1 MKRINF
7 KRLIARNNRLILAY
21 EKKYAKEIWRAFQ
34 KQLKGYLETG
44 ILSNEITPILTDMY
58 MKVGERFYLD
68 QYKLLSDI
76 SQKNLFLDAFKIW
89 WMNYV
94 NTVLAEKVTR
104 INETTLS
111 KLQSSLGDLIPQ
123 SLEFEEMADRLMKD
137 FDFSLKRAMTISR
150 TEVGNAMNEA
160 KFRAKDNIKEELGEE
175 IWKIWIHRGAKN
187 PRDWHVKLDNGK
199 AIHEDDVWRVEVPST
214 GGTEPMSRPHDPT
227 ASAENVINCG
237 CEVMYISYSYAKNNG
252 MI

>member
-7 KRLIARNNRLILAY
+7 KRLVARNNRLILAY
-21 EKKYAKEIWRAFQ
+21 EKKYAKEIGRALQ
-34 KQLKGYLETG
+34 KQLKGYLEAG
-44 ILSNEITPILTDMY
+44 VLNDEITPILYDMY
-58 MKVGERFYLD
+58 MSVGERFYLN

-76 SQKNLFLDAFKIW
+76 SQKNLFIDVFKIW
-89 WMNYV
+89 WINYV
-94 NTVLAEKVTR
+94 GSVLAEKVTR

-111 KLQSSLGDLIPQ
+111 KLQEALGDLIPQ
-123 SLEFEEMADRLMKD
+123 SLEFEEMANRLMKD
-137 FDFSLKRAMTISR
+137 FDFSMKRAMMISR

-160 KFRAKDNIKEELGEE
+160 KFMAKDNIKNELKEE

-187 PRDWHVKLDNGK
+187 PRDWHVRLDNGK
-199 AIHEDDVWRVEVPST
+199 AIHEDDVWRVEVPGT
-214 GGTEPMSRPHDPT
+214 GFTEPMSRPHDPN

>member
-7 KRLIARNNRLILAY
+7 KRLVARNNRLILAY
-21 EKKYAKEIWRAFQ
+21 EKKYAKEIGRALQ
-34 KQLKGYLETG
+34 KQLRDYFKTG
-44 ILSNEITPILTDMY
+44 ILTDEITPILTDMY
-58 MKVGERFYLD
+58 MEVGERFYLN
-68 QYKLLSDI
+68 QYRLLSDI
-76 SQKNLFLDAFKIW
+76 SQKNLFIDAFKIW
-89 WMNYV
+89 WSSYV
-94 NTVLAEKVTR
+94 NGVLAEKVTR
-104 INETTLS
+104 INETTLT
-111 KLQSSLGDLIPQ
+111 KLQNSLDDSILQ
-123 SLEFEEMADRLMKD
+123 SLEFEEIADRLMKD
-137 FDFSLKRAMTISR
+137 FDFSMKRAMMISR

-160 KFRAKDNIKEELGEE
+160 KFRAKDNIKEELKEE

-214 GGTEPMSRPHDPT
+214 GFTEPMSRPHDPE

>member
-7 KRLIARNNRLILAY
+7 KRLVARNNRLILAY
-21 EKKYAKEIWRAFQ
+21 EKKYAKEIGRALQ

-44 ILSNEITPILTDMY
+44 VLNDEITPILYDMY
-58 MKVGERFYLD
+58 MSVGERFYLN
-68 QYKLLSDI
+68 QYKLLFDI
-76 SQKNLFLDAFKIW
+76 SQKNLFIDVFKIW
-89 WMNYV
+89 WINYV
-94 NTVLAEKVTR
+94 GSVLAEKVTQ
-104 INETTLS
+104 INGTTLS
-111 KLQSSLGDLIPQ
+111 KLQSSLDDLIPQ
-123 SLEFEEMADRLMKD
+123 SLAFEEMADRLMKD
-137 FDFSLKRAMTISR
+137 FDFSMKRAMTISR
-150 TEVGNAMNEA
+150 TEVGNAMNKA
-160 KFRAKDNIKEELGEE
+160 KFMAKDNIKEELGEE

-199 AIHEDDVWRVEVPST
+199 AIHEDDVWRVEVPGT
-214 GGTEPMSRPHDPT
+214 GFTEPMSRPHDPN

>member
-21 EKKYAKEIWRAFQ
+21 EKKYAKQIGSALQ
-34 KQLKGYLETG
+34 KQLKDYLQTG
-44 ILSNEITPILTDMY
+44 ILSDGITPILTGMY
-58 MKVGERFYLD
+58 MEVGERFYLN
-68 QYKLLSDI
+68 QYRLLSDI
-76 SQKNLFLDAFKIW
+76 SQKSLFMDAFKIW
-89 WMNYV
+89 WTNYV

-111 KLQSSLGDLIPQ
+111 KLQEALGDLIPQ
-123 SLEFEEMADRLMKD
+123 SLPFREMAERLMND
-137 FDFSLKRAMTISR
+137 FDFSMQRARMISR

-187 PRDWHVKLDNGK
+187 PRDWHVRLDNGK

-214 GGTEPMSRPHDPT
+214 GFTEPMSRPHDPA

-237 CEVMYISYSYAKNNG
+237 CEVMYITYSYAKNNG